1 MLNCKICGSTF
12 PALRQGHYVSRGDS
26 ETGLNTI
33 FKASEAPL
41 YDTFDCPMCG
51 CQVIAQSRKR
61 AILPNDNDD
70 APNVRFTPA
79 EDTDR
84 GKQDE

>member
-1 MLNCKICGSTF
+1 MLDCKICGSTF
-12 PALRQGHYVSRGDS
+12 PAVRQNHYVSRDNS

-61 AILPNDNDD
+61 VFLFGDSAVLD
-70 APNVRFTPA
+70 AEFTPV
-79 EDTDR
+79 EDDTDD
-84 GKQDE
+84 GEQNE